1 MNRNSP
7 SHPLVRLTI
16 AATLFSLAMISQ
28 TAFAESGCPSG
39 FKPDGNERLSDS
51 TFTSYAN
58 FNTDIP
64 FKAPIGD
71 YPTDGNGSAYPTTG
85 IGLMNGDY
93 DNGGLV
99 KQIAFPGD
107 GDAPATPTWFAYN
120 GNDDGAPTKMWEQQI
135 TGLTPNKDY
144 AFTAYFSNALV
155 PGHQAQDL
163 VAPLVGFYANGALID
178 TRAVCDAGGGLDP
191 ADQSCANEATEDR
204 WNRLGVTVHTDASG
218 TMTLAIH
225 DAQIK
230 SPGGNDFA
238 MTLISFQECA
248 PIAAIVD
255 SDNDGIA
262 DNVDIDDDNDG
273 IKDTDEGAGDFD
285 GDGIP
290 NRLDLD
296 SDNDGLP
303 DIVEA
308 LGTDS
313 NNDGRVDNFTDA
325 NGDGYHDP
333 LVAAPWAIPD
343 TDGDGAR
350 DFLDLDSDND
360 GLFDTREAGMTD
372 ANGDGKVDDFSD
384 PDGDGW
390 DANAQTVLGAAG
402 LRDNNGDGTPDY
414 RQTAPGK
421 GEIITRIDG
430 GIGAFGLPALLGL
443 SLFGLFFRRRGTA
456 LAALLGLLSVSA
468 HADQGQFYLGGGIG
482 ASRLEPEVINLPISV
497 NDKNDLGYKLFL
509 GYDILDWLSLEGY
522 ASQLGSAGFS
532 NGGSIDYAL
541 YGGNLVA
548 TLPQNTAGLSFL
560 GKLGLADISNSGH
573 GVDFRE
579 VKGKEF
585 TAGLGAEYHFSN
597 DFSVRGEYE
606 YFDKDARLLS
616 LSLLKRFGGAKPVP
630 PPPPPPPAPAP
641 KPAPKP
647 VEPPPPAPEPPPV
660 VETIK
665 LHIEP
670 IFFDTDSYAL
680 KPEATARLDRVA
692 ELMTTYPEVSL
703 VVIGHTDSRASD
715 DYNMVLSLNRAKA
728 AVNYLTSR
736 GIDGK
741 RLDYEARGEKE
752 PVADNSTPEG
762 RARNRRVE
770 FFPTPDEVER
780 AH

>member
-1 MNRNSP
+1 MDRNLSGR
-7 SHPLVRLTI
+7 PLGRHLIVSG
-16 AATLFSLAMISQ
+16 LFSLALLSQ
-28 TAFAESGCPSG
+28 GAIAEQGCPAG
-39 FKPDGNERLSDS
+39 FKPDGNEKLADNI
-51 TFTSYAN
+51 FTSYAT
-58 FNTDIP
+58 FTTDIP
-64 FKAPIGD
+64 FKAPIGE
-71 YPTDGNGSAYPTTG
+71 YPSDGNPSAYPTTG

-93 DNGGLV
+93 NNGGLV

-107 GDAPATPTWFAYN
+107 SAIPATPTWFAYN
-120 GNDDGAPTKMWEQQI
+120 GNDAGAPTKMWEQQI

-144 AFTAYFSNALV
+144 AFTAYFSNALA
-155 PGHQAQDL
+155 PGHQAEDL

-191 ADQSCANEATEDR
+191 VDQSCANEATTDA
-204 WNRLGVTVHTDASG
+204 WNQLGVTVHTDASG
-218 TMTLAIH
+218 AMTLAIH

-238 MTLISFQECA
+238 MTLISFQECT
-248 PIAAIVD
+248 PIAAIID
-255 SDNDGIA
+255 SDNDGIP
-262 DNVDIDDDNDG
+262 DDVDIDDDNDG

-313 NNDGRVDNFTDA
+313 DNDGRVDNFTDA
-325 NGDGYHDP
+325 NSDGYHDP

-360 GLFDTREAGMTD
+360 GLFDAQEAGMAD
-372 ANGDGKVDDFSD
+372 ANKDGKVDNFTDA
-384 PDGDGW
+384 DGDGW
-390 DANAQTVLGAAG
+390 DGNAKTVLGAGG
-402 LRDNNGDGTPDY
+402 LRDENGDGTPDY
-414 RQTAPGK
+414 RQAPEQPDEQP

-430 GIGAFGLPALLGL
+430 GLGAFGLPSLLGL
-443 SLFGLFFRRRGTA
+443 SLFGFLSRRRRLA
-456 LAALLGLLSVSA
+456 VAALLGLFALNA
-468 HADQGQFYLGGGIG
+468 QAEQGQFYLGGGIG
-482 ASRLEPEVINLPISV
+482 ASQLEPEVINLPISV

-532 NGGSIDYAL
+532 NGGSIDYDL

-548 TLPQNTAGLSFL
+548 TLPQSTPGLSFL
-560 GKLGLADISNSGH
+560 GKLGLADISNSGN
-573 GVDFRE
+573 GVNFRE
-579 VKGKEF
+579 VESKEF

-630 PPPPPPPAPAP
+630 PPPPPAP

-670 IFFDTDSYAL
+670 IFFDTDKYDL
-680 KPEATARLDRVA
+680 KPEAVTRLDRVA
-692 ELMTTYPEVSL
+692 ELMQTYPEVKL
-703 VVIGHTDSRASD
+703 VIIGHTDNRASD

-728 AVNYLTSR
+728 AEQYLISH
-736 GIDGK
+736 GVDAS
-741 RLDYEARGEKE
+741 RLDHEARGEKE
-752 PVADNSTPEG
+752 PVADNSTEEG

-770 FFPTPDEVER
+770 FFPTPDEVQR
-780 AH
+780 AQ